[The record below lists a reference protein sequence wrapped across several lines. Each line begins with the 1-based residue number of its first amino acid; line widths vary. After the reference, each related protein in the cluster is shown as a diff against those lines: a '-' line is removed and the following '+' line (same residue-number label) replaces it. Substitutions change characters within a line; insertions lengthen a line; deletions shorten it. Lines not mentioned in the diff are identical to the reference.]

1 MTATALAGTTAKA
14 ARLQVGDRVTWL
26 AGWDYGEPVQVVDV
40 QQFPAD
46 PEYVEITQ
54 EVEVVHSSSAPPVGS
69 ARTGSSPASR
79 RRRSPGGICGKPI
92 LASAV
97 YRPCT
102 GPDCRCTRPGP
113 APRT

>member
-1 MTATALAGTTAKA
+1 M
-14 ARLQVGDRVTWL
+14 TWL

-54 EVEVVHSSSAPPVGS
+54 EVEVVRCYF
-69 ARTGSSPASR
+69 RTTGRLRKDRLVACVTAKAITC
-79 RRRSPGGICGKPI
+79 GICGKPI
-92 LASAV
+92 LASGA

-102 GPDCRCTRPGP
+102 GPDCRCTRPGL
-113 APRT
+113 APRTYGGAH